1 MSGITEKFLD
11 CMKQCTPPLPLEGA
25 MAKFIKEGYILKQKR
40 KEGAGLDYRIG
51 PRALVE
57 LKRTSVPEFLGQIF
71 GEQVEANRGTTY
83 LIAVHALCGLLSY
96 ADSQG
101 LGVRGRRSGER

>member
-1 MSGITEKFLD
+1 
-11 CMKQCTPPLPLEGA
+11 MKQCTPPLPLESA

-71 GEQVEANRGTTY
+71 GEQVEANRGT
-83 LIAVHALCGLLSY
+83 IAVLALYGSLSY

-101 LGVRGRRSGER
+101 LGVRGRRGGER